1 MKICLSC
8 EQRHNQKDWSCPGC
22 HRQPAQRGG
31 FLSFAPQVL
40 TDEVGFR
47 REYYPQLARVEETS
61 FWFQSRNRLLS
72 WALGNFYPAT
82 QSLLEIGCGTGFVLQ
97 EFRSS
102 FPRLKLAGSEILC
115 DGLEIALRRVP
126 QASLFQM
133 DARRI
138 PFEEEFDVIGA
149 FDVLEHI
156 EEDDVVLEQMYKAT
170 KPAGGI
176 ILTVPQHQWLWSE
189 TDKVDGHYRRYRRVD
204 LRRKVQKAG
213 FRVLAMTSFVSL
225 LLPLM
230 WLVRV
235 SYSRKAPG
243 AQQSFMSEFNIGR
256 VLNRSLAEVM
266 RIERGFIRAGISFPA
281 GGSLLVAACKD

>member
-8 EQRHNQKDWSCPGC
+8 EQRHDQEDWSCPGC
-22 HRQPAQRGG
+22 HGQPAQTDG
-31 FLSFAPQVL
+31 FLSFAPQAL
-40 TDEVGFR
+40 ADEVRFR

-61 FWFQSRNRLLS
+61 FWFRSRNRLLT
-72 WALGNFYPAT
+72 WALGHFYPTA

-102 FPRLKLAGSEILC
+102 FPRLQLAGSEILC
-115 DGLEIALRRVP
+115 DGLEFALRRVP
-126 QASLFQM
+126 QARLFQM

-138 PFEEEFDVIGA
+138 PFEKEFDVIGA

-156 EEDDVVLEQMYKAT
+156 EEDDVVLKQMYKAT
-170 KPAGGI
+170 KLAGGI

-189 TDKVDGHYRRYRRVD
+189 TDKADGHYRRYRRVD
-204 LRRKVQKAG
+204 LRRKVQNAG
-213 FRVLAMTSFVSL
+213 FRILAMTSFVSL

-235 SYSRKAPG
+235 NYNGRAPG
-243 AQQSFMSEFNIGR
+243 AQRDVMSEFNIGR
-256 VLNRSLAEVM
+256 ALNRGLTEVM
-266 RIERGFIRAGISFPA
+266 RIERGLIRAGISFPA
-281 GGSLLVAACKD
+281 GGSLLLAARKD